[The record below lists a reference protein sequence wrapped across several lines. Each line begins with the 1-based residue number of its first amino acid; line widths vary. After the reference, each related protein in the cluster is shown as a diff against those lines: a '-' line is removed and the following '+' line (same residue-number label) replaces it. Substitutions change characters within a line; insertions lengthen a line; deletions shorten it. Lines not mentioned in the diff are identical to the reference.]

1 MVVFVCSC
9 AVSRADSCVLSFMS
23 SVLYCDIIRCIKK
36 GGSSSEDTIIQKSG
50 LGGCMLFTSITH
62 MYKLYVFPR
71 KISGAI
77 TDSSVYVYHLLD
89 RERAFFGTVQTADG
103 M

>member
-1 MVVFVCSC
+1 
-9 AVSRADSCVLSFMS
+9 MS

-103 M
+103 MWLYSSSVFFTNVCLC